1 MEVNARQ
8 AAMAESGGRGSIFS
22 TVYVLKSDVD
32 VMSQASA
39 FTPKTE
45 GKKRAKGSTT
55 KKKSAP
61 TEKKKASAEKKLK
74 VDDDYVGN
82 WHSKVDNNLHSL
94 PDGEDDHDED
104 FVQHFVPPH
113 HLFPPNKGARAT
125 RSATGRH
132 DHDEDFVSP
141 QHPNDVGCFSHLGTR
156 GGRTRSASGG
166 RVATPSPDEHKPRY
180 SELEQQVKELKQ
192 QMELQGLQYKLQQQQ
207 QAAGVINGMAQK
219 ATTTA
224 ASTAKKDTGNPATAA
239 ATAAGNQAPRNPD
252 GTPTTWALNS
262 EIQASLGSQQQQ
274 PRYADQQQQPPY
286 AFGRQQQREPSPY
299 AFAQPPFG
307 QQQRE
312 PSPYDFGQPL
322 FGQQQQEPSPYDFG
336 QPLFGQ
342 QQQQPRY
349 ADQQQQ
355 PPYAFGR
362 QQQREPSPYASPF
375 GSQQQQSALR
385 DRLDSISVHH
395 KPTTFHLN
403 SSNPQFVQQLGTL
416 QQAEMQTLQQEL
428 RVMKQQQQQP
438 ENDYDAKA
446 TELATELTTEIRLK
460 RQYADRDQQRNME
473 DKMIKM
479 TELQKMSFDLKRARY
494 QSP

>member
-1 MEVNARQ
+1 M
-8 AAMAESGGRGSIFS
+8 
-22 TVYVLKSDVD
+22 
-32 VMSQASA
+32 
-39 FTPKTE
+39 
-45 GKKRAKGSTT
+45 
-55 KKKSAP
+55 
-61 TEKKKASAEKKLK
+61 
-74 VDDDYVGN
+74 
-82 WHSKVDNNLHSL
+82 
-94 PDGEDDHDED
+94 
-104 FVQHFVPPH
+104 
-113 HLFPPNKGARAT
+113 
-125 RSATGRH
+125 
-132 DHDEDFVSP
+132 
-141 QHPNDVGCFSHLGTR
+141 
-156 GGRTRSASGG
+156 
-166 RVATPSPDEHKPRY
+166 ATPSPDEHKPRY

-192 QMELQGLQYKLQQQQ
+192 QMELQGLQYKLQLQQQQ

-252 GTPTTWALNS
+252 GTPTMWALNS
-262 EIQASLGSQQQQ
+262 EIQASLGS
-274 PRYADQQQQPPY
+274 
-286 AFGRQQQREPSPY
+286 
-299 AFAQPPFG
+299 
-307 QQQRE
+307 
-312 PSPYDFGQPL
+312 
-322 FGQQQQEPSPYDFG
+322 
-336 QPLFGQ
+336 

-403 SSNPQFVQQLGTL
+403 SSNPQFVQQVGTL

>member
-104 FVQHFVPPH
+104 FVPPH
-113 HLFPPNKGARAT
+113 HLFPPDKGARAT

-252 GTPTTWALNS
+252 GTPTMWALNS
-262 EIQASLGSQQQQ
+262 EIQASLGS
-274 PRYADQQQQPPY
+274 
-286 AFGRQQQREPSPY
+286 
-299 AFAQPPFG
+299 
-307 QQQRE
+307 
-312 PSPYDFGQPL
+312 
-322 FGQQQQEPSPYDFG
+322 
-336 QPLFGQ
+336 

-403 SSNPQFVQQLGTL
+403 SSNPQFVQQVGTL

>member
-94 PDGEDDHDED
+94 PDGEDDHDEE
-104 FVQHFVPPH
+104 FVPHFVPPH

-252 GTPTTWALNS
+252 GTPTMWALNS
-262 EIQASLGSQQQQ
+262 EIQASLGS
-274 PRYADQQQQPPY
+274 
-286 AFGRQQQREPSPY
+286 
-299 AFAQPPFG
+299 
-307 QQQRE
+307 
-312 PSPYDFGQPL
+312 
-322 FGQQQQEPSPYDFG
+322 
-336 QPLFGQ
+336 

-403 SSNPQFVQQLGTL
+403 SSNPQFVQQVGTL

>member
-94 PDGEDDHDED
+94 PDGED
-104 FVQHFVPPH
+104 
-113 HLFPPNKGARAT
+113 
-125 RSATGRH
+125 

-252 GTPTTWALNS
+252 GTPTMWALNS

-274 PRYADQQQQPPY
+274 PRYA
-286 AFGRQQQREPSPY
+286 G
-299 AFAQPPFG
+299 
-307 QQQRE
+307 
-312 PSPYDFGQPL
+312 
-322 FGQQQQEPSPYDFG
+322 
-336 QPLFGQ
+336 
-342 QQQQPRY
+342 
-349 ADQQQQ
+349 QQQQ

-403 SSNPQFVQQLGTL
+403 SSNPQFVQQVGTL

>member
-104 FVQHFVPPH
+104 FV
-113 HLFPPNKGARAT
+113 
-125 RSATGRH
+125 
-132 DHDEDFVSP
+132 SP

-180 SELEQQVKELKQ
+180 SELEQQVKELQ
-192 QMELQGLQYKLQQQQ
+192 HQMELQELQYKLQQQQ
-207 QAAGVINGMAQK
+207 QAAAVINVMAQK

-239 ATAAGNQAPRNPD
+239 ATAAENQAPRNPD
-252 GTPTTWALNS
+252 GTPTMWALNS

-322 FGQQQQEPSPYDFG
+322 FGQQQREPSPYDFG

-349 ADQQQQ
+349 AGQQQQ

-403 SSNPQFVQQLGTL
+403 SSNPQFVQQVGTL

-460 RQYADRDQQRNME
+460 RQYADVERQRNME

>member
-45 GKKRAKGSTT
+45 GKKRAKGSAT

-252 GTPTTWALNS
+252 GTPTMWALNS

-274 PRYADQQQQPPY
+274 PR
-286 AFGRQQQREPSPY
+286 
-299 AFAQPPFG
+299 
-307 QQQRE
+307 
-312 PSPYDFGQPL
+312 
-322 FGQQQQEPSPYDFG
+322 
-336 QPLFGQ
+336 
-342 QQQQPRY
+342 
-349 ADQQQQ
+349 
-355 PPYAFGR
+355 YAFGR

-403 SSNPQFVQQLGTL
+403 SSNPQFVQQVGTL

>member
-22 TVYVLKSDVD
+22 TVYVLKGDVD

-39 FTPKTE
+39 FAPKTE

-104 FVQHFVPPH
+104 FVPPH

-192 QMELQGLQYKLQQQQ
+192 QMELQGLQYKLQLQQQQ

-252 GTPTTWALNS
+252 GTPTMWALNS
-262 EIQASLGSQQQQ
+262 EIQASLGS
-274 PRYADQQQQPPY
+274 
-286 AFGRQQQREPSPY
+286 
-299 AFAQPPFG
+299 
-307 QQQRE
+307 
-312 PSPYDFGQPL
+312 
-322 FGQQQQEPSPYDFG
+322 
-336 QPLFGQ
+336 

-403 SSNPQFVQQLGTL
+403 SSNPQFVQQVGTL

>member
-299 AFAQPPFG
+299 A
-307 QQQRE
+307 
-312 PSPYDFGQPL
+312 
-322 FGQQQQEPSPYDFG
+322 
-336 QPLFGQ
+336 
-342 QQQQPRY
+342 
-349 ADQQQQ
+349 
-355 PPYAFGR
+355 
-362 QQQREPSPYASPF
+362 SPF

>member
-239 ATAAGNQAPRNPD
+239 ATAAENQAPRNPD
-252 GTPTTWALNS
+252 GTPTMWALNS
-262 EIQASLGSQQQQ
+262 EIQASLGS
-274 PRYADQQQQPPY
+274 
-286 AFGRQQQREPSPY
+286 
-299 AFAQPPFG
+299 
-307 QQQRE
+307 
-312 PSPYDFGQPL
+312 
-322 FGQQQQEPSPYDFG
+322 
-336 QPLFGQ
+336 

-403 SSNPQFVQQLGTL
+403 SSNPQFVQQVGTL

>member
-55 KKKSAP
+55 KKKPAL

-104 FVQHFVPPH
+104 FVPHFVPPH

-252 GTPTTWALNS
+252 GTPTMWALNS
-262 EIQASLGSQQQQ
+262 EIQASLGS
-274 PRYADQQQQPPY
+274 
-286 AFGRQQQREPSPY
+286 
-299 AFAQPPFG
+299 
-307 QQQRE
+307 
-312 PSPYDFGQPL
+312 
-322 FGQQQQEPSPYDFG
+322 
-336 QPLFGQ
+336 

-403 SSNPQFVQQLGTL
+403 SSNPQFVQQVGTL

>member
-39 FTPKTE
+39 FAPKTE

-104 FVQHFVPPH
+104 FVPPH

-180 SELEQQVKELKQ
+180 SELEQQVKELKH
-192 QMELQGLQYKLQQQQ
+192 QMELQELQYKLQQQQ
-207 QAAGVINGMAQK
+207 QAAAVINVMAQK

-252 GTPTTWALNS
+252 GTPTMWALNS
-262 EIQASLGSQQQQ
+262 EIQASLGS
-274 PRYADQQQQPPY
+274 
-286 AFGRQQQREPSPY
+286 
-299 AFAQPPFG
+299 
-307 QQQRE
+307 
-312 PSPYDFGQPL
+312 
-322 FGQQQQEPSPYDFG
+322 
-336 QPLFGQ
+336 

-460 RQYADRDQQRNME
+460 RQYADVERQRNME

>member
-45 GKKRAKGSTT
+45 GKKRAKGSAT

-104 FVQHFVPPH
+104 FVPGHAE
-113 HLFPPNKGARAT
+113 N
-125 RSATGRH
+125 
-132 DHDEDFVSP
+132 FVSP
-141 QHPNDVGCFSHLGTR
+141 QHRLPHLGNK
-156 GGRTRSASGG
+156 GGRTTRSATG

-180 SELEQQVKELKQ
+180 SELEQQVKELQ
-192 QMELQGLQYKLQQQQ
+192 HQMELQELQYKLQQQQ

-252 GTPTTWALNS
+252 GTPTMWALNS

-349 ADQQQQ
+349 AGQQQQ

-403 SSNPQFVQQLGTL
+403 SSNPQFVQQVGTL